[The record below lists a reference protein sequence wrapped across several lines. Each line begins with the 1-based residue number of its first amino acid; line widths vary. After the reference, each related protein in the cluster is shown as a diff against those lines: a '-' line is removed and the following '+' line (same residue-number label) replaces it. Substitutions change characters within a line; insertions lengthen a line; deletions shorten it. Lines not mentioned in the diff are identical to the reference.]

1 MMFCAR
7 TSLYQFLRAAPAGLF
22 LLVFLSFSVSAQ
34 SELVVRDIR
43 VEGLQRISEGTVFN
57 YLPIN
62 IGDQLDQSRVQ
73 EAIRAVYETEFFKD
87 VEFRWDNGVL
97 IIAVAERPS
106 IEDFTITGNK
116 DIKTEDLEEPLAR
129 IGLKAGRIFNR
140 SVLDEVEQSLTD
152 QYFSQGK
159 YAAKVTTEVEE
170 LPDNKVS
177 IAIKIKEGDRA
188 RIRQINIVGN
198 TSFDD
203 EELTDDFQLRTPHWL
218 SWIKQDDRYSREALS
233 GDLETLRSFYMDRG
247 FADFRL
253 ESTQVAIA
261 PDKQN
266 IYITINLVEGER
278 YKVSDVRLA
287 GELILPD
294 EQLNP
299 YVQIKPGQIYSQR
312 LITATTELIR
322 LRLGEEGYA
331 FATIEPVPELDR
343 EEKTVAITLYVDPKN
358 RVYVRR
364 INFNGADSVNDEVFR
379 REMRQ
384 FEGGYLSSSKV
395 ERSRI
400 RLQRLPYVEAV
411 EVDTNQVP
419 GTADMV
425 DVDFDI
431 KEGLPGQFG
440 GGVGFSESQGVVLN
454 GTFVHTN
461 FMGTGNRIAADINTG
476 KYRTIYSA
484 SHTNPYSTI
493 NEVSRTVSFAYRD
506 ITNFTSDASDFDTTT
521 FTAAVEFSYP
531 LTEYQRLILGVSWNS
546 AELLASQFSSD
557 QAKEWVLNNGN
568 QSRHGFDTVATDF
581 DNYLLTIGWI
591 YDTRNRSL
599 FADRGSRHR
608 FLVGVTNQRLILGV
622 SWNSAELLASQFSS
636 DQAKEWV
643 LNNGNQ
649 SRHGFDTVATDFDN
663 YLLTIGWIYDT
674 RNRSLFADRGSRHR
688 FLVGVSAPGSD
699 IDFYTANYTVQKFW
713 PLTRYFTLA
722 FNGDASFGDSFSSTT
737 SIPPYKRFFGGGP
750 DSVRGYRENS
760 LGPQDSFGNPY
771 GGNAFIAGQTE
782 LILPIPEKWRSRS
795 RFTAFYDFG
804 GVYDTG
810 GVNFTDKL
818 GDPIEYDLDTDG
830 LKDSWGLAVQWLA
843 PLGLFRFSYAFPLN
857 ADDETHRFYG
867 NDTERFQFS
876 IGGAF

>member
-294 EQLNP
+294 DQLNP

-608 FLVGVTNQRLILGV
+608 FLVGV
-622 SWNSAELLASQFSS
+622 
-636 DQAKEWV
+636 
-643 LNNGNQ
+643 
-649 SRHGFDTVATDFDN
+649 
-663 YLLTIGWIYDT
+663 
-674 RNRSLFADRGSRHR
+674 
-688 FLVGVSAPGSD
+688 SAPGSD

-782 LILPIPEKWRSRS
+782 LILPIPQKWRSRS

>member
-1 MMFCAR
+1 MMFCVR
-7 TSLYQFLRAAPAGLF
+7 TSLCKFLRAAPAGLF
-22 LLVFLSFSVSAQ
+22 LLLFLAFSVSAQ

-57 YLPIN
+57 YLPLN

-73 EAIRAVYETEFFKD
+73 EAIRAVYATEFFKD

-116 DIKTEDLEEPLAR
+116 DIKTEDLEEPLAS

-177 IAIKIKEGDRA
+177 IAIKIREGDRA

-198 TSFDD
+198 SSFDD
-203 EELTDDFQLRTPHWL
+203 EKLTDDFQLRTPHWL

-294 EQLNP
+294 AQLNP

-493 NEVSRTVSFAYRD
+493 NEVSRTISFAYRD

-521 FTAAVEFSYP
+521 LTAAVEFSYP
-531 LTEYQRLILGVSWNS
+531 LSEYQRLILGGSWNS

-568 QSRHGFDTVATDF
+568 QSRHGFDT
-581 DNYLLTIGWI
+581 I
-591 YDTRNRSL
+591 
-599 FADRGSRHR
+599 
-608 FLVGVTNQRLILGV
+608 
-622 SWNSAELLASQFSS
+622 
-636 DQAKEWV
+636 
-643 LNNGNQ
+643 
-649 SRHGFDTVATDFDN
+649 ATDFDN

-722 FNGDASFGDSFSSTT
+722 FNGDASFGDAFSSTT

-795 RFTAFYDFG
+795 RFTAFYDIG

-857 ADDETHRFYG
+857 SDDETNRFYG
-867 NDTERFQFS
+867 TDTERFQFS

>member
-1 MMFCAR
+1 MMFCVR
-7 TSLYQFLRAAPAGLF
+7 TSLCKFLRAAPAGLF
-22 LLVFLSFSVSAQ
+22 LLLFLAFSVSAQ

-57 YLPIN
+57 YLPLN

-73 EAIRAVYETEFFKD
+73 EAIRAVYATEFFKD

-116 DIKTEDLEEPLAR
+116 DIKTEDLEEPLAS

-177 IAIKIKEGDRA
+177 IAIKIREGDRA

-198 TSFDD
+198 SSFDD
-203 EELTDDFQLRTPHWL
+203 EKLTDDFQLRTPHWL

-493 NEVSRTVSFAYRD
+493 NEVSRTISFAYRD

-521 FTAAVEFSYP
+521 LTAAVEFSYP
-531 LTEYQRLILGVSWNS
+531 LSEYQRLILGGSWNS

-568 QSRHGFDTVATDF
+568 QSRHGFDT
-581 DNYLLTIGWI
+581 I
-591 YDTRNRSL
+591 
-599 FADRGSRHR
+599 
-608 FLVGVTNQRLILGV
+608 
-622 SWNSAELLASQFSS
+622 
-636 DQAKEWV
+636 
-643 LNNGNQ
+643 
-649 SRHGFDTVATDFDN
+649 ATDFDN

-722 FNGDASFGDSFSSTT
+722 FNGDASFGDAFSSTT

-795 RFTAFYDFG
+795 RFTAFYDIG

-857 ADDETHRFYG
+857 SDDETNRFYG
-867 NDTERFQFS
+867 TDTERFQFS

>member
-1 MMFCAR
+1 MMFCVR
-7 TSLYQFLRAAPAGLF
+7 TSLCKFLRAAPAGLF
-22 LLVFLSFSVSAQ
+22 LLLFLAFSVSAQ

-57 YLPIN
+57 YLPLN

-73 EAIRAVYETEFFKD
+73 EAIRAVYATEFFKD

-106 IEDFTITGNK
+106 IEDFKITGNK
-116 DIKTEDLEEPLAR
+116 DIKTEDLEEPLAS

-177 IAIKIKEGDRA
+177 IAIKIREGDRA

-198 TSFDD
+198 SSFDD
-203 EELTDDFQLRTPHWL
+203 EKLTDDFQLRTPHWL

-493 NEVSRTVSFAYRD
+493 NEVSRTISFAYRD

-521 FTAAVEFSYP
+521 LTAAVEFSYP
-531 LTEYQRLILGVSWNS
+531 LSEYQRLILGGSWNS

-568 QSRHGFDTVATDF
+568 QSRHGFDT
-581 DNYLLTIGWI
+581 I
-591 YDTRNRSL
+591 
-599 FADRGSRHR
+599 
-608 FLVGVTNQRLILGV
+608 
-622 SWNSAELLASQFSS
+622 
-636 DQAKEWV
+636 
-643 LNNGNQ
+643 
-649 SRHGFDTVATDFDN
+649 ATDFDN

-722 FNGDASFGDSFSSTT
+722 FNGDASFGDAFSSTT

-795 RFTAFYDFG
+795 RFTAFYDIG

-857 ADDETHRFYG
+857 SDDETNRFYG
-867 NDTERFQFS
+867 TDTERFQFS

>member
-1 MMFCAR
+1 MMFCVR
-7 TSLYQFLRAAPAGLF
+7 TSLCKFLRAAPTGLF
-22 LLVFLSFSVSAQ
+22 LLLFLAFSVSAQ

-57 YLPIN
+57 YLPLN

-73 EAIRAVYETEFFKD
+73 EAIRAVYATEFFKD

-116 DIKTEDLEEPLAR
+116 DIKTEDLEEPLAS

-177 IAIKIKEGDRA
+177 IAIKIREGDRA

-198 TSFDD
+198 SSFDD
-203 EELTDDFQLRTPHWL
+203 EKLTDDFQLRTPHWL

-493 NEVSRTVSFAYRD
+493 NEVSRTISFAYRD

-521 FTAAVEFSYP
+521 LTAAVEFSYP
-531 LTEYQRLILGVSWNS
+531 LSEYQRLILGGSWNS

-557 QAKEWVLNNGN
+557 QAKEWVLNNGS
-568 QSRHGFDTVATDF
+568 QSRHGFDT
-581 DNYLLTIGWI
+581 I
-591 YDTRNRSL
+591 
-599 FADRGSRHR
+599 
-608 FLVGVTNQRLILGV
+608 
-622 SWNSAELLASQFSS
+622 
-636 DQAKEWV
+636 
-643 LNNGNQ
+643 
-649 SRHGFDTVATDFDN
+649 ATDFDN

-722 FNGDASFGDSFSSTT
+722 FNGDASFGDAFSSTT

-795 RFTAFYDFG
+795 RFTAFYDIG

-857 ADDETHRFYG
+857 SDDETNRFYG
-867 NDTERFQFS
+867 TDTERFQFS

>member
-1 MMFCAR
+1 MMFCVR
-7 TSLYQFLRAAPAGLF
+7 TSLCKFLRAAPAGLF
-22 LLVFLSFSVSAQ
+22 LLLFLAFSVSAQ

-57 YLPIN
+57 YLPLN

-73 EAIRAVYETEFFKD
+73 EAIRAVYATEFFKD

-116 DIKTEDLEEPLAR
+116 DIKTEDLEEPLAS

-177 IAIKIKEGDRA
+177 IAIKIREGDRA

-198 TSFDD
+198 SSFDD
-203 EELTDDFQLRTPHWL
+203 EKLTDDFQLRTPHWL

-493 NEVSRTVSFAYRD
+493 NEVSRTISFAYRD

-521 FTAAVEFSYP
+521 LTAAVEFSYP
-531 LTEYQRLILGVSWNS
+531 LSEYQRLILGGSWNS

-557 QAKEWVLNNGN
+557 QAKEWVLNNGS
-568 QSRHGFDTVATDF
+568 QSRHGFDT
-581 DNYLLTIGWI
+581 I
-591 YDTRNRSL
+591 
-599 FADRGSRHR
+599 
-608 FLVGVTNQRLILGV
+608 
-622 SWNSAELLASQFSS
+622 
-636 DQAKEWV
+636 
-643 LNNGNQ
+643 
-649 SRHGFDTVATDFDN
+649 ATDFDN

-795 RFTAFYDFG
+795 RFTAFYDIG

-857 ADDETHRFYG
+857 SDDETNRFYG
-867 NDTERFQFS
+867 TDTERFQFS

>member
-294 EQLNP
+294 DQLNP

-343 EEKTVAITLYVDPKN
+343 DAKTVAITLYVDPKN

-608 FLVGVTNQRLILGV
+608 FLVGV
-622 SWNSAELLASQFSS
+622 
-636 DQAKEWV
+636 
-643 LNNGNQ
+643 
-649 SRHGFDTVATDFDN
+649 
-663 YLLTIGWIYDT
+663 
-674 RNRSLFADRGSRHR
+674 
-688 FLVGVSAPGSD
+688 SAPSSD
-699 IDFYTANYTVQKFW
+699 IDFYTVNYTVQKFW